1 MSENAPPGGG
11 PGATVIAST
20 QGVQA
25 PTVPNP
31 AVPNAPSVP
40 NQPAP
45 AVPAADALNLAPAPV
60 ANAPTP
66 DAPPTRVELDYED
79 SGLNAAADYFVN
91 TLGLS
96 PDSAELVEAAK
107 GNFAYLESKIAV
119 MGDKAKGAHPFV
131 QLAKDSVKRL
141 TDSAAARHADTVA
154 RVNTV
159 VGGETNWKAVQHWA
173 RTSLPQDQLKEA
185 SAALAAGGFAAEAM
199 ARHLL
204 SLATNSPQVSITGQS
219 ATTAEA
225 TTASLQGYTPLTLA
239 EYREEYKKLVKEEG
253 GIMAAQK
260 SPKLKALNARVIRK

>member
-25 PTVPNP
+25 PAVPNQP
-31 AVPNAPSVP
+31 VPNAPSVP

-45 AVPAADALNLAPAPV
+45 NAAPSADALNLAPAPT
-60 ANAPTP
+60 AAPTP
-66 DAPPTRVELDYED
+66 EAPTRIELDYED

-107 GNFAYLESKIAV
+107 GNFAYLESKVAT
-119 MGDKAKGAHPFV
+119 MGDKAKGAAPFV

-141 TDSAAARHADTVA
+141 TDTATARHADTVT
-154 RVNTV
+154 RVNTA
-159 VGGETNWKAVQHWA
+159 VGGEANWKAVQNWA
-173 RTSLPQDQLKEA
+173 RTSLSQDQLKEA
-185 SAALAAGGFAAEAM
+185 SAALSAGGFAAEAM

-225 TTASLQGYTPLTLA
+225 TTSSLQGFTPLTRA
-239 EYREEYKKLVKEEG
+239 EYREEYKKLVTECG
-253 GIMAAQK
+253 SIMAAQK
-260 SPKLKALNARVIRK
+260 SPKLKLLNARVILK